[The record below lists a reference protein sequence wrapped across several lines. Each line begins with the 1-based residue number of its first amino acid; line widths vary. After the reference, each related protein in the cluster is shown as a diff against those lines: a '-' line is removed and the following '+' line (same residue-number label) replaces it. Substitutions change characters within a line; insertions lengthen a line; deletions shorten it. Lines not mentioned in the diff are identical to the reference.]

1 MLLRQKLVL
10 CGNNVSFSG
19 HILKICSKAKLSSFS
34 PRNSNGL
41 SSIILSTA
49 LNTES
54 LEIEQRICQRLTKCN
69 DFPDHCWGDYLCNF
83 LCGTVFVSLRS
94 GWPVKWLKWTEDGLF
109 GTGKV
114 VLVLD
119 KNSEW
124 CKWLHSYWWSVHV
137 FLQAAW

>member
-1 MLLRQKLVL
+1 MDCLQ
-10 CGNNVSFSG
+10 
-19 HILKICSKAKLSSFS
+19 
-34 PRNSNGL
+34 
-41 SSIILSTA
+41 IILSTA

-54 LEIEQRICQRLTKCN
+54 LEIEQRICQRLSKCN
-69 DFPDHCWGDYLCNF
+69 GFPDHCWGDYLCNF

-94 GWPVKWLKWTEDGLF
+94 GWLVKWLKWTEDGLF

-114 VLVLD
+114 VLVLN

-137 FLQAAW
+137 FLQAAWVALPLEEGIVMGLTGIKRIPSIFVF

>member
-1 MLLRQKLVL
+1 MDCLQ
-10 CGNNVSFSG
+10 
-19 HILKICSKAKLSSFS
+19 
-34 PRNSNGL
+34 
-41 SSIILSTA
+41 IILSTA

-54 LEIEQRICQRLTKCN
+54 LEIEQRICQRLSKCN

-83 LCGTVFVSLRS
+83 LCGTVLVSLRS

-137 FLQAAW
+137 LEGIVMGHHGDKKNSVHFCLLKDGSAPSSTI